1 MKRIMALVVSVL
13 LLVGLTACNQ
23 NVGRHADG
31 IIKADK
37 ATIEIGST
45 HTAFDG
51 MEIQIVNAVWNDE
64 ETKFDV
70 NWINK
75 TGHEVVYGDSYDIE
89 REDGGKW
96 TSCVT
101 IDNLAFYSI
110 GYELKSGATQKKTY
124 KLTDI
129 ANLSFSDLKV
139 RYFTGR
145 SILISDTGQGK
156 RYQYRNGC
164 MTALGD
170 LEISEWREM
179 ITELIAYRSEQELQK
194 QLYEWCAEHTPWLH
208 GKSEITDYALE
219 CHAARLFD
227 DPLWAD
233 YIPFNRKY
241 RPNVLDSAELI
252 WAKTACC
259 GTTQQ
264 FTVPQYQK
272 ICRQNFFCRTC
283 NEWTTLIPTKQNSRR
298 KDCT

>member
-1 MKRIMALVVSVL
+1 MTLYL
-13 LLVGLTACNQ
+13 E
-23 NVGRHADG
+23 
-31 IIKADK
+31 
-37 ATIEIGST
+37 ATTTIPDLFIDYIEVRLASGES
-45 HTAFDG
+45 ASLNWDES
-51 MEIQIVNAVWNDE
+51 EI
-64 ETKFDV
+64 
-70 NWINK
+70 
-75 TGHEVVYGDSYDIE
+75 
-89 REDGGKW
+89 
-96 TSCVT
+96 
-101 IDNLAFYSI
+101 
-110 GYELKSGATQKKTY
+110 
-124 KLTDI
+124 
-129 ANLSFSDLKV
+129 
-139 RYFTGR
+139 
-145 SILISDTGQGK
+145 
-156 RYQYRNGC
+156 YRNPNGC

-272 ICRQNFFCRTC
+272 ICGQNFFCRTC

>member
-1 MKRIMALVVSVL
+1 MK
-13 LLVGLTACNQ
+13 
-23 NVGRHADG
+23 
-31 IIKADK
+31 KA
-37 ATIEIGST
+37 
-45 HTAFDG
+45 
-51 MEIQIVNAVWNDE
+51 
-64 ETKFDV
+64 
-70 NWINK
+70 
-75 TGHEVVYGDSYDIE
+75 
-89 REDGGKW
+89 
-96 TSCVT
+96 
-101 IDNLAFYSI
+101 
-110 GYELKSGATQKKTY
+110 
-124 KLTDI
+124 I
-129 ANLSFSDLKV
+129 ANLGFSDLKV

-227 DPLWAD
+227 DPLWTD

-259 GTTQQ
+259 GTAQQ
-264 FTVPQYQK
+264 FTVPQYRK
-272 ICRQNFFCRTC
+272 ICGQSFFCRTC
-283 NEWTTLIPTKQNSRR
+283 NECTTTFTNGMRMRKKQSFGVHCSTKSSLKRRQQICPQIQAIPSMAKPLLQRESWRITPVTASRCDFWSWAQSPVR
-298 KDCT
+298 PSAKTRTT

>member
-1 MKRIMALVVSVL
+1 MK
-13 LLVGLTACNQ
+13 
-23 NVGRHADG
+23 
-31 IIKADK
+31 KA
-37 ATIEIGST
+37 
-45 HTAFDG
+45 
-51 MEIQIVNAVWNDE
+51 
-64 ETKFDV
+64 
-70 NWINK
+70 
-75 TGHEVVYGDSYDIE
+75 
-89 REDGGKW
+89 
-96 TSCVT
+96 
-101 IDNLAFYSI
+101 
-110 GYELKSGATQKKTY
+110 
-124 KLTDI
+124 I
-129 ANLSFSDLKV
+129 ANLSFSDLKI

-145 SILISDTGQGK
+145 SILISDTGHGK

-241 RPNVLDSAELI
+241 RPNVLDSTELI

-272 ICRQNFFCRTC
+272 ICGQNFFCRTC
-283 NEWTTLIPTKQNSRR
+283 NEWITLIPTKQNSRR

>member
-1 MKRIMALVVSVL
+1 MK
-13 LLVGLTACNQ
+13 
-23 NVGRHADG
+23 
-31 IIKADK
+31 KA
-37 ATIEIGST
+37 
-45 HTAFDG
+45 
-51 MEIQIVNAVWNDE
+51 
-64 ETKFDV
+64 
-70 NWINK
+70 
-75 TGHEVVYGDSYDIE
+75 
-89 REDGGKW
+89 
-96 TSCVT
+96 
-101 IDNLAFYSI
+101 
-110 GYELKSGATQKKTY
+110 
-124 KLTDI
+124 I

-259 GTTQQ
+259 GTAHGI
-264 FTVPQYQK
+264 FG
-272 ICRQNFFCRTC
+272 NFQLYNALMTAGFGPCLFPADKSADFRAG
-283 NEWTTLIPTKQNSRR
+283 NGIK
-298 KDCT
+298 

>member
-1 MKRIMALVVSVL
+1 MK
-13 LLVGLTACNQ
+13 
-23 NVGRHADG
+23 
-31 IIKADK
+31 KA
-37 ATIEIGST
+37 
-45 HTAFDG
+45 
-51 MEIQIVNAVWNDE
+51 
-64 ETKFDV
+64 
-70 NWINK
+70 
-75 TGHEVVYGDSYDIE
+75 
-89 REDGGKW
+89 
-96 TSCVT
+96 
-101 IDNLAFYSI
+101 
-110 GYELKSGATQKKTY
+110 
-124 KLTDI
+124 I

-259 GTTQQ
+259 GTMAKPLLQRGSWRITPV
-264 FTVPQYQK
+264 TA
-272 ICRQNFFCRTC
+272 
-283 NEWTTLIPTKQNSRR
+283 SRCDFWSWAR
-298 KDCT
+298 SPVRPSAKTRIT

>member
-1 MKRIMALVVSVL
+1 MK
-13 LLVGLTACNQ
+13 
-23 NVGRHADG
+23 
-31 IIKADK
+31 KA
-37 ATIEIGST
+37 
-45 HTAFDG
+45 
-51 MEIQIVNAVWNDE
+51 
-64 ETKFDV
+64 
-70 NWINK
+70 
-75 TGHEVVYGDSYDIE
+75 
-89 REDGGKW
+89 
-96 TSCVT
+96 
-101 IDNLAFYSI
+101 
-110 GYELKSGATQKKTY
+110 
-124 KLTDI
+124 I

-145 SILISDTGQGK
+145 SILISDMGQGK

-259 GTTQQ
+259 GDVQELTAA
-264 FTVPQYQK
+264 QYQK
-272 ICRQNFFCRTC
+272 ICGQNFFCRTC

>member
-1 MKRIMALVVSVL
+1 MK
-13 LLVGLTACNQ
+13 
-23 NVGRHADG
+23 
-31 IIKADK
+31 KA
-37 ATIEIGST
+37 
-45 HTAFDG
+45 
-51 MEIQIVNAVWNDE
+51 
-64 ETKFDV
+64 
-70 NWINK
+70 
-75 TGHEVVYGDSYDIE
+75 
-89 REDGGKW
+89 
-96 TSCVT
+96 
-101 IDNLAFYSI
+101 
-110 GYELKSGATQKKTY
+110 
-124 KLTDI
+124 I

-208 GKSEITDYALE
+208 GKSEITDYTLE

-227 DPLWAD
+227 DLLWAD

-272 ICRQNFFCRTC
+272 ICGQNFFCRTC

>member
-1 MKRIMALVVSVL
+1 MK
-13 LLVGLTACNQ
+13 
-23 NVGRHADG
+23 
-31 IIKADK
+31 KA
-37 ATIEIGST
+37 
-45 HTAFDG
+45 
-51 MEIQIVNAVWNDE
+51 
-64 ETKFDV
+64 
-70 NWINK
+70 
-75 TGHEVVYGDSYDIE
+75 
-89 REDGGKW
+89 
-96 TSCVT
+96 
-101 IDNLAFYSI
+101 
-110 GYELKSGATQKKTY
+110 
-124 KLTDI
+124 I
-129 ANLSFSDLKV
+129 ANLGFSDLKV

-179 ITELIAYRSEQELQK
+179 ITELIAYRSEQELQQ

-227 DPLWAD
+227 DPLWTD

-259 GTTQQ
+259 GTAQQ
-264 FTVPQYQK
+264 FTVPQYRK
-272 ICRQNFFCRTC
+272 ICGQSFFCRTC
-283 NEWTTLIPTKQNSRR
+283 NEWTTLISTK
-298 KDCT
+298 

>member
-1 MKRIMALVVSVL
+1 MK
-13 LLVGLTACNQ
+13 
-23 NVGRHADG
+23 
-31 IIKADK
+31 KA
-37 ATIEIGST
+37 
-45 HTAFDG
+45 
-51 MEIQIVNAVWNDE
+51 
-64 ETKFDV
+64 
-70 NWINK
+70 
-75 TGHEVVYGDSYDIE
+75 
-89 REDGGKW
+89 
-96 TSCVT
+96 
-101 IDNLAFYSI
+101 
-110 GYELKSGATQKKTY
+110 
-124 KLTDI
+124 I

-272 ICRQNFFCRTC
+272 ICGQNFFCRTC
-283 NEWTTLIPTKQNSRR
+283 NEWTTLIHTKHNNIYKWYADEEEAKLWRPLLDKIIFEKETTNMSTNTTNPFYGKTVVATGKLENYTRDGIQMRLLELGAKPGSSVSKNTDYLIVGEKAGS
-298 KDCT
+298 KLAKAQQLGVKTLTEQEFENMLAE